1 MTEKILMCR
10 PDYYG
15 IKYEINPWMNV
26 NIQADNNKAK
36 IQWENLYSTLKDD
49 LKVDVKMFPIW
60 YLLQMPPLCTAIRQL

>member
-49 LKVDVKMFPIW
+49 LKVDVKLVEPKEDVPDIGR
-60 YLLQMPPLCTAIRQL
+60 IIIIGNI